1 MKFRISRNTYKQKYG
16 LIDKSNLKPKF
27 PNTKIID
34 PSIPKIRSGLVIT
47 KKNNMNSIIPKLSL
61 PPPTVGQNH
70 PEEKLF
76 VPEPLQ
82 NGSSKISSFLPLIR
96 NRNAYPFK

>member
-34 PSIPKIRSGLVIT
+34 PSIPKIRSGLAIT
-47 KKNNMNSIIPKLSL
+47 KKNNIL
-61 PPPTVGQNH
+61 
-70 PEEKLF
+70 
-76 VPEPLQ
+76 
-82 NGSSKISSFLPLIR
+82 
-96 NRNAYPFK
+96 